1 MLIEI
6 IKARKSLYDIIKLKN
21 YIILDMEFSRINDAD
36 QKQYVVNIA
45 AKYYKDNVIKKE
57 YNVWKMPNNAT
68 NKALEQLAINKHQLA
83 SNLKSKNGDEY
94 NEIFTGFYKWLSD
107 NSLTKTP
114 IIGWGIDADLKQ
126 ASAFFNKNINT
137 KESSRAMFEYD
148 LQDSFT
154 NHIDMTGM
162 SLQVASNLLGIS
174 EDNNHMGIDDVDLI
188 NTVKGKIELLVKTFN
203 L

>member
-1 MLIEI
+1 MYIELF
-6 IKARKSLYDIIKLKN
+6 KARKSLYDIIKLKN
-21 YIILDMEFSRINDAD
+21 YIILDMEFARINDAD

-57 YNVWKMPNNAT
+57 YNVWKMPNSAT

-148 LQDSFT
+148 LQESFT
-154 NHIDMTGM
+154 NHIDMNGM

>member
-1 MLIEI
+1 MYIELF
-6 IKARKSLYDIIKLKN
+6 KARKSLYDIIKLKN
-21 YIILDMEFSRINDAD
+21 YIILDMEFARINDAD

-45 AKYYKDNVIKKE
+45 AKYYKDNAIKKE
-57 YNVWKMPNNAT
+57 YNVWKMPNNST

-94 NEIFTGFYKWLSD
+94 NEIFIGFYKWLSD

-114 IIGWGIDADLKQ
+114 IIGWGIDTDLKH

-137 KESSRAMFEYD
+137 KESSRPMFEYD

-174 EDNNHMGIDDVDLI
+174 SDNNHMGIDDVDLI
-188 NTVKGKIELLVKTFN
+188 NTVKEKIELLVKTFN

>member
-1 MLIEI
+1 MYIELF
-6 IKARKSLYDIIKLKN
+6 KARKSLYNIIKLKN
-21 YIILDMEFSRINDAD
+21 YIILDMEFARINDAD

-45 AKYYKDNVIKKE
+45 AKYYKDNVTKKE

-68 NKALEQLAINKHQLA
+68 NKALEQLAVNKHQLS

-94 NEIFTGFYKWLSD
+94 NQIFIGFYRWLSD

-114 IIGWGIDADLKQ
+114 IIGWGIDEDLKQ
-126 ASAFFNKNINT
+126 VNTFFNKNINV
-137 KESSRAMFEYD
+137 KESSRPMFEYD

-162 SLQVASNLLGIS
+162 SLQVVSNLLGIS
-174 EDNNHMGIDDVDLI
+174 EDNHHIGIDDVDLI

>member
-1 MLIEI
+1 MYIELF
-6 IKARKSLYDIIKLKN
+6 KARKSLYDIIKLKN
-21 YIILDMEFSRINDAD
+21 YIILDMEFARINDAD